1 MSATTDSIRQMLAG
15 ALAMGYLVAMLF
27 FFRFWRDTR
36 DRLFLLFGIAFLIFA
51 GQRAALAFGPESL
64 EDQTPLF
71 LRTHPRRHRGP
82 QPATRLGRTVG
93 LTPRPALPIFPPSL
107 RSARP

>member
-1 MSATTDSIRQMLAG
+1 MSTTTDAIRPMLAG
-15 ALAMGYLVAMLF
+15 GLAAGYLVAMLF

-51 GQRAALAFGPESL
+51 GQRAALAFGPDSL

-71 LRTHPRRHRGP
+71 LLRLAGYVLILVAIVDRNRRPGSG
-82 QPATRLGRTVG
+82 A
-93 LTPRPALPIFPPSL
+93 PPV
-107 RSARP
+107 